1 MLQYCLTCDGTI
13 LEVDD
18 YEQVSAGL
26 LCSICR
32 DDLDAHELADQI
44 ARDTLD
50 QMRHERD
57 EYAELQEGGR

>member
-1 MLQYCLTCDGTI
+1 MLNYCLACGGTI
-13 LEVDD
+13 LSVDD

-26 LCSICR
+26 LCSICK
-32 DDLDAHELADQI
+32 DDPDARELANQI